1 MKITILEKEV
11 HIELWDKTLKF
22 DKTAYALWQLSEAF
36 EIKIKQDVEKLRE
49 NQRNGK
55 AVKETYEGYTPEGQQ
70 KTAYQV
76 LPWLWDNIDE
86 VGNMMQKTGTF
97 VAKQLQPYGISLN
110 PNWKAISAPF
120 VAKVKNIREILGQ
133 AQSDAFS
140 NTASRL
146 ANDYQRAY
154 NQELARDYGLNF
166 GILSNSFTAH
176 LVYAAQATAKEMKD
190 KERATEFAASVTG
203 NPMEHLL
210 IGCYRA
216 IYPLY
221 IEKAEPAL
229 LQVLSEF
236 YSYAVSLLAKE
247 LGYDFDKI
255 AKSFD
260 IDKSLKVLNTS
271 PIEKE
276 TVFKALSKNPSNGAV
291 IGYAIMNDLMDDEV
305 IEYAYSSTPKFLSTL
320 KNWAIS
326 KLQEIYKEGELFN
339 RPIVN
344 DDNRKIILGLMSFY
358 KKKNRS
364 LFDCEDWQ
372 DILTGAFTPIVG
384 KHLTD
389 FAELAITVASPLDF
403 DDKAREGKQFH
414 FSNEI
419 KQTFVFLHNELYF
432 SGARTTASFLKLTS
446 PISVSAFDIKLKEIN
461 EKLAVRS
468 KELYEQAEIQR
479 KELERTNRSKKKKGA
494 IAALFAGIAFVPVG
508 IFLFT
513 IESVFLGL
521 VELGVGICGIIY
533 GIKSLKEC
541 SEDFQRCE
549 KELYDKRKK
558 KRDAFWAKHK
568 IKIILG
574 SIAFAALIIY
584 LILLPTVIIPNSH
597 YNDAVALMNAGKYE
611 QAIEAFEEM
620 DGYRDSEKQIENCKT
635 AIKEKDYQRALS
647 LMNSGKYEEAIQAF
661 NKIYGYKD
669 SNQKVIDC
677 RTAIQNKD
685 YQSAMNLYNAKRYE
699 EAYNAFKNLSYYK
712 DSYEMRKNSA
722 IKVAEV
728 ALSNKNYEKAITWYT
743 TAGQIDKINEVK
755 YQYIMAHKNNE
766 DIITYNYLKELKSDK
781 YKDCLALYSQLYDWK
796 IEIIAVNNAPD
807 STANMS
813 SISKYDPVYIHFR
826 IIGGTPNEK
835 LKPYIYYHD
844 PMNNFGSYTWDYFC
858 DDHETVWFGWSDGI
872 YNLPQYGEEGILSVS
887 IYGESSAGDRMEYA
901 NVDIFIGP

>member
-389 FAELAITVASPLDF
+389 FTELAITVASPLDF

-432 SGARTTASFLKLTS
+432 SGAKTTASFLELKS
-446 PISVSAFDIKLKEIN
+446 PISISAFDEKIKEIN
-461 EKLAVRS
+461 ERLSVRTQELA
-468 KELYEQAEIQR
+468 KQAEIRR
-479 KELERTNRSKKKKGA
+479 KKEERKARESKKKSS
-494 IAALFAGIAFVPVG
+494 IAAIVAGILFIPVG
-508 IFLFT
+508 IFMFA
-513 IESVFLGL
+513 IESFFFGFLEVAFGIGALVFGT
-521 VELGVGICGIIY
+521 
-533 GIKSLKEC
+533 KRLKEYK
-541 SEDFQRCE
+541 EEFIKQDKAAYDE
-549 KELYDKRKK
+549 KERKK
-558 KRDAFWAKHK
+558 QDFWAKHK
-568 IKIILG
+568 IKIILAVILSVG
-574 SIAFAALIIY
+574 LIIFFV
-584 LILLPTVIIPNSH
+584 LLPTTIIPNSD
-597 YNDAVALMNAGKYE
+597 YNKAVALMKAGQYDA
-611 QAIEAFEEM
+611 AIDAFEELN
-620 DGYRDSEKQIENCKT
+620 GYKDSDKQIDNCKT
-635 AIKEKDYQRALS
+635 AIKEDKYQKANDEFNNR
-647 LMNSGKYEEAIQAF
+647 NYEEAYYLF
-661 NKIYGYKD
+661 LGMGDYKD
-669 SNQKVIDC
+669 SNNMTKEC
-677 RTAIQNKD
+677 A
-685 YQSAMNLYNAKRYE
+685 LY
-699 EAYNAFKNLSYYK
+699 
-712 DSYEMRKNSA
+712 
-722 IKVAEV
+722 VAGAELV
-728 ALSNKNYEKAITWYT
+728 NKNYESSISWYKKAGAY
-743 TAGQIDKINEVK
+743 QEVNNVK
-755 YQYIMAHKNNE
+755 YQYVMDHKNNDDE
-766 DIITYNYLKELKSDK
+766 KTYTYLVDLKSAK
-781 YKDCLALYSQLYDWK
+781 YKDSVSLYSQLYDWK
-796 IEIIAVNNAPD
+796 ITIIAVNNDPD
-807 STANMS
+807 STVNMS
-813 SISKYDPVYIHFR
+813 SISKYDPVYIHFK
-826 IIGGTPNEK
+826 ITGGTPNATIT
-835 LKPYIYYHD
+835 PYIIYEN
-844 PMNNFGSYTWDYFC
+844 PEGRTGSYTWTYSCEDGENY
-858 DDHETVWFGWSDGI
+858 WYGWSNGI
-872 YNLPQYGEEGILSVS
+872 YNVPEYGDEGILKVTIYSSSYYSKIELASVE
-887 IYGESSAGDRMEYA
+887 I
-901 NVDIFIGP
+901 IIGP